1 MVTGVE
7 NGVSEQ
13 IQGALDALR
22 AGQCV
27 AILDDESREAETDLF
42 FPASAVQP
50 ADLRRLRIDAGG
62 ELYIAVGYEVAE
74 TFGIPYIANALEAA
88 ANPKAPPS
96 NTGSASCN
104 GVGDRAATGFP
115 VLKYLGKGVDGM
127 CQGSCSVGLS
137 LDHRSTHTGAP
148 DSERSLTCRRLALLW
163 EEIRAERANS
173 SEEAGKA
180 EGGGKAEQEDAM
192 RRLGKEFHTPG
203 HIFLCIEN
211 PEGLRRRRG
220 HTELSVALAKLA
232 GITPVMVRPPTHGV
246 GRKVGCVML
255 SNSGDDYG
263 ALPAASARQWA
274 AANSVPCLTGPDVI
288 KAVLGQDAPLVS

>member
-1 MVTGVE
+1 MAATAE
-7 NGVSEQ
+7 SGVSEQ
-13 IQGALDALR
+13 IQRALDALR

-42 FPASAVQP
+42 FPASAIQP
-50 ADLRRLRIDAGG
+50 ADLRRLRVDAGG
-62 ELYIAVGYEVAE
+62 ELYIAVGHEVAE
-74 TFGIPYIANALEAA
+74 TFGIPYISAALEAA
-88 ANPKAPPS
+88 VLPKAPLTEPD
-96 NTGSASCN
+96 TGSASCN
-104 GVGDRAATGFP
+104 GVSGKSDKGYP

-163 EEIRAERANS
+163 EEIRGERAES
-173 SEEAGKA
+173 SVEAGKA
-180 EGGGKAEQEDAM
+180 EGEGEAEREDAM

-211 PEGLRRRRG
+211 PRGLRTRQG

-232 GITPVMVRPPTHGV
+232 GITPVM
-246 GRKVGCVML
+246 VGCVML